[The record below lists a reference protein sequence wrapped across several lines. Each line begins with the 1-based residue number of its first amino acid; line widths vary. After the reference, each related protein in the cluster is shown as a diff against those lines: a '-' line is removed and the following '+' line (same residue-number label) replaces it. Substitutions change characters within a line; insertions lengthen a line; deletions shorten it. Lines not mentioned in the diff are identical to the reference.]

1 MSISKSTEKCSV
13 EFTKLPGCSGNFVK
27 SSVFRKSI
35 CQKLFGEHLW
45 ETAFGGVFRI
55 PESFAKTVNNF

>member
-1 MSISKSTEKCSV
+1 MSVSKSTEKCSV
-13 EFTKLPGCSGNFVK
+13 EFTKLPGF
-27 SSVFRKSI
+27 SVFRKSI

-55 PESFAKTVNNF
+55 PESFAETVNSF